1 MNRPYVIEVGSLT
14 LDKSGIAI
22 NGWHVHPGSM
32 PECRAAIVVAV
43 RDYVIKHLGKEPGVP
58 ALVCEDAPEPIDAAV
73 ERAAETEV
81 QLLIARCRG
90 YA

>member
-1 MNRPYVIEVGSLT
+1 MTRPCIIEVGSLT

-32 PECRAAIVVAV
+32 QECRAAIVVAV
-43 RDYVIKHLGKEPGVP
+43 RDYVIKHLSKEPGVP
-58 ALVCEDAPEPIDAAV
+58 ALVCEDDPEPINMAT
-73 ERAAETEV
+73 ERAAETETR
-81 QLLIARCRG
+81 LLIARCRG